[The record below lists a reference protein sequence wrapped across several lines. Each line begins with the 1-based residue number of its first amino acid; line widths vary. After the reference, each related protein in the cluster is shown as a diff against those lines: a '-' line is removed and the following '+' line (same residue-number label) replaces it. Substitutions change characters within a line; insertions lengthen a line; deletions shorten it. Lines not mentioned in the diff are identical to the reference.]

1 MTIKLAAI
9 DLDGT
14 LLHDDMT
21 VSAYTKEII
30 GRVAARGIRIVAAT
44 GRMFDSARAKVKLLG
59 LPDTPVIC
67 YTGAWAGMSE
77 SGTILWQDGLSLD
90 TARTILS
97 EGKAHGWVMQS
108 YIDDE
113 IYIEKETPLEIL
125 CRRFRAKPAQML
137 GDDFYR
143 PTKPP
148 TRLIIVEP
156 SAEKRETIRTYLD
169 ERYCNEAEMVY
180 PGDIFLDIHKRGIS
194 KAAALSRLG
203 AKWGITMSETVS
215 FGNTENDVSMLSA
228 TALSFAV
235 ANAEPAAKQAAKEI
249 LPRTNNEDAVAHKL
263 EELFL

>member
-1 MTIKLAAI
+1 MTIRLAAI

-14 LLHDDMT
+14 LLRDNMT
-21 VSAYTKEII
+21 VSAYTRDVI

-44 GRMFDSARAKVKLLG
+44 GRMFDSARTKVKLLG
-59 LPDTPVIC
+59 LPDVPVIC
-67 YTGAWAGMSE
+67 YTGAWCGMSE
-77 SGTILWQDGLSLD
+77 SGKILWQDGLSLD
-90 TARTILS
+90 TARAILA
-97 EGKAHGWVMQS
+97 EGRAQGWVMQS

-113 IYIEKETPLEIL
+113 IFIEKETPLEIL
-125 CRRFRAKPAQML
+125 CRRFRAKPARMI
-137 GDDFYR
+137 GDDFYK

-156 SAEKRETIRTYLD
+156 SAEKREDIRTYL
-169 ERYCNEAEMVY
+169 EPRYGDEAELVY

-203 AKWGITMSETVS
+203 AEWNIDLSEIVS

-228 TALSFAV
+228 TGLSFAV
-235 ANAEPAAKQAAKEI
+235 ANAEPAAKEAAQFV
-249 LPRTNNEDAVAHKL
+249 LPLTNEEDAVAHKL

>member
-1 MTIKLAAI
+1 MTIRLAAI

-30 GRVAARGIRIVAAT
+30 GQVAARGIRIVAAT
-44 GRMFDSARAKVKLLG
+44 GRMFDSARTKVKLLG
-59 LPDTPVIC
+59 LPDMPVIC
-67 YTGAWAGMSE
+67 YTGAWCGMNE
-77 SGTILWQDGLSLD
+77 SGRILWQDGLSLD
-90 TARTILS
+90 TARAILA
-97 EGKAHGWVMQS
+97 EGRAQGWVMQS

-113 IYIEKETPLEIL
+113 IFIEKETPLEIL
-125 CRRFRAKPAQML
+125 CRRFRAKPAQMI
-137 GDDFYR
+137 GDDFYK

-156 SAEKRETIRTYLD
+156 SAEKREDIRTYL
-169 ERYCNEAEMVY
+169 EPRYGDEAELVY

-203 AKWGITMSETVS
+203 AEWNIDLSEMVS

-228 TALSFAV
+228 TGLSFAV
-235 ANAEPAAKQAAKEI
+235 ANAEPAAKEAAQFV
-249 LPRTNNEDAVAHKL
+249 LPLTNEEDAVAHKL